1 MKNLALSYPL
11 VSIGLPVFNGE
22 KTLADALNSL
32 LNQDY
37 KNIEIIISDN
47 GSTDGTHDI
56 CKEYLSKDGR
66 IKYFRSDIN
75 HGSIWN
81 FNQVFKLSR
90 GKYFMWA
97 AHDDN
102 RENSYVK
109 SCVEKLEKNSYSV
122 LCQSITAMYI
132 EGNTNQLCLATLD
145 SFNRKMSLVERYK
158 ETLYNAPATAIYG
171 LYRVE
176 AVRKT
181 RLFEKVIATDI
192 SFLQELSMYGNFL
205 EVPIVLFNY
214 FGREKWNTIEQDYKV
229 FFGNQKKPWWY
240 FPFVVLFCNHWSRI
254 SSSNFSFKT
263 KIQLRLVLVNYEI
276 RKTLIK
282 ILLRFFRLFCPEK
295 YKVKIGSIIYWKFM
309 HSPNILVGDKNLFLN
324 RVIKPKLGIL

>member
-1 MKNLALSYPL
+1 
-11 VSIGLPVFNGE
+11 
-22 KTLADALNSL
+22 
-32 LNQDY
+32 
-37 KNIEIIISDN
+37 
-47 GSTDGTHDI
+47 
-56 CKEYLSKDGR
+56 
-66 IKYFRSDIN
+66 
-75 HGSIWN
+75 
-81 FNQVFKLSR
+81 
-90 GKYFMWA
+90 
-97 AHDDN
+97 
-102 RENSYVK
+102 
-109 SCVEKLEKNSYSV
+109 
-122 LCQSITAMYI
+122 
-132 EGNTNQLCLATLD
+132 
-145 SFNRKMSLVERYK
+145 
-158 ETLYNAPATAIYG
+158 
-171 LYRVE
+171 
-176 AVRKT
+176 
-181 RLFEKVIATDI
+181 
-192 SFLQELSMYGNFL
+192 MYGNFL